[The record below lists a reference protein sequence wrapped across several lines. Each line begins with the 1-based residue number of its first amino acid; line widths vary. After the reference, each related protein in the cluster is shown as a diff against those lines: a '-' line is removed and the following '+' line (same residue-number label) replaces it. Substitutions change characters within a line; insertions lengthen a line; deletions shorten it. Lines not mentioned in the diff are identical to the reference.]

1 MKYFEKIATSTKAI
15 RTLITHNMSI
25 LNRLSKNLSK
35 LTPKQ
40 QEQYNTAGHRLDL
53 LIRKNK
59 ALTKK
64 AVLNPIDKQ
73 FMELVSFASKNKKQ
87 FETLSKMIV
96 KEPHILKKMRPKE
109 LEAITRT
116 LNLSKYNLEEASK
129 AIKELSPKLTYK
141 A

>member
-1 MKYFEKIATSTKAI
+1 MKYFEKQATNTKAL
-15 RTLITHNMSI
+15 RTAITYNKNI
-25 LNRLSKNLSK
+25 LNRFSKNLSK

-40 QEQYNTAGHRLDL
+40 QEQYNTARSRLDL

-64 AVLNPIDKQ
+64 AVLNPVDKT
-73 FMELVSFASKNKKQ
+73 FLDLVSFASKNKKQ

-96 KEPHILKKMRPKE
+96 KEPHILRKMRPKE
-109 LEAITRT
+109 LEAITRNI
-116 LNLSKYNLEEASK
+116 NLSKYNMDSATEV
-129 AIKELSPKLTYK
+129 IKKLSPKLTYK